1 MISLPATIKI
11 FNQRFPTVSKDAPS
25 IDDDFDPNT
34 FSIDQ
39 VSDDADGV
47 SELIED
53 EEDYEYLFNADN
65 F

>member
-1 MISLPATIKI
+1 MSN
-11 FNQRFPTVSKDAPS
+11 FNLLVSKEALS
-25 IDDDFDPNT
+25 LDDDFDPKT

-39 VSDDADGV
+39 VSDAEGV

-53 EEDYEYLFNADN
+53 DDDYEHLFNADN

>member
-1 MISLPATIKI
+1 LSLFLFA
-11 FNQRFPTVSKDAPS
+11 VSKEADN
-25 IDDDFDPNT
+25 DDFDPNT

-39 VSDDADGV
+39 VSDGEGV

-53 EEDYEYLFNADN
+53 EEEYEYVFNADN

>member
-1 MISLPATIKI
+1 MTK
-11 FNQRFPTVSKDAPS
+11 VSKDAAS
-25 IDDDFDPNT
+25 IEDDFDPRT

-39 VSDDADGV
+39 VSDAEGV

-53 EEDYEYLFNADN
+53 EDDYEYLFNADN